1 MVEENLNKNSE
12 AEIFTIPEE
21 FYGAQ
26 RKSQAASTAGG
37 SKSSLGGEQVARKAT
52 AVPAQ
57 VSIPTVSKLSSSK
70 FIIGLVVVILI
81 LTVVGFSY
89 YYIHQAQVARQKLE
103 PQQKNKEAAVNVV
116 TSTPVQ
122 SEENMVTTTEESV
135 PAENTPT
142 STMPQIISY
151 AIFPFKNYSKA
162 EDTDNDGLTTLEE
175 AIYTTDSNKP
185 DTDDDGFADGLE
197 VENLY
202 NPLGFKPVKL
212 VDSGKVKEYVNPT
225 YQYSILGPATWPVQS
240 LDNNNEQVIFSSDT
254 GEFIEIIV
262 EDNPLKLSVQDW
274 YLGQS
279 PGVTVDQLKTVTTK
293 DKITGILSPDG
304 LAVYLPFE
312 DRIFVI
318 YYNIGLKTEVN
329 FETTF
334 KMMINSF
341 KTGVMSVSSPEAIF
355 NTVTNTP
362 EKTEETTTTII
373 TAEE

>member
-1 MVEENLNKNSE
+1 MAEESFNKNSE

-26 RKSQAASTAGG
+26 RKISIPIAAGSTAGL
-37 SKSSLGGEQVARKAT
+37 SGERIAKKVTAT
-52 AVPAQ
+52 PTQ
-57 VSIPTVSKLSSSK
+57 PTVLTANK
-70 FIIGLVVVILI
+70 FFSPKAVIGLVGIILI
-81 LTVVGFSY
+81 LTIAGFSY
-89 YYIHQAQVARQKLE
+89 YYIHQAQLARQKLAA
-103 PQQKNKEAAVNVV
+103 QQKNKETTAVVI
-116 TSTPVQ
+116 TPAPVQ
-122 SEENMVTTTEESV
+122 PEEKMVTTTEENIPPEV
-135 PAENTPT
+135 TPT
-142 STMPQIISY
+142 STAPQIVSY

-162 EDTDNDGLTTLEE
+162 EDIDNDGLTTLEE

-185 DTDDDGFADGLE
+185 DTDDDGYADGLE

-212 VDSGKVKEYVNPT
+212 VDSGKVKEYINPT
-225 YQYSILGPATWPVQS
+225 YQYSVFSPLVWPVQS

-279 PGVTVDQLKTVTTK
+279 PGVTSDQLKTITTK

-304 LAVYLPFE
+304 LAAYLPFE

-329 FETTF
+329 FGMTF
-334 KMMINSF
+334 KMLINSF
-341 KTGVMSVSSPEAIF
+341 KTGVVAISFPEEIF
-355 NTVTNTP
+355 NFATSTG
-362 EKTEETTTTII
+362 EKAEEVATTTII
-373 TAEE
+373 TGE